1 MSEHLAR
8 IALNCVPKVGAV
20 KVQSLLDAFGT
31 LADVAKVS
39 PLAIEQSCRGI
50 GIETANAILSALKAN
65 IGQRE
70 VDKASQCGVT
80 ILTALS
86 DDWPRAFDDLD
97 SPPLALYCV
106 GNTAL
111 LNTPQVAIIGTR
123 AATLYG
129 KDQAKR
135 FAQHLASAGIH
146 ITSGLALG
154 IDTAAHKGALEAKA
168 LGKTI
173 AVVGSGLDNLY
184 PQENRPLAREIV
196 RQGGLVFSEYPF
208 GRHADTQT
216 FPQRNRLLAAL
227 VKGVLVAETANRG
240 GTMNTV
246 THATRLKRPLF
257 ALPGRIEWPSYQ
269 GNHKLIRE
277 GIAKLVTHGEH
288 ILEEL
293 NNVFKSTSNAT
304 LNNANVLTLSEA
316 SASESHDTQP
326 LGLSE
331 LEEKVWKALD
341 LDGVLLDDLAEA
353 TGLPAPQLLPIT
365 TRLQL
370 RKCLRVLPGGRFA
383 RISR

>member
-50 GIETANAILSALKAN
+50 GIETANAIRSALKAN

-135 FAQHLASAGIH
+135 FAQYLASAGIH

-196 RQGGLVFSEYPF
+196 HQGGLVISEYPF

-277 GIAKLVTHGEH
+277 GIARLVTHGEH
-288 ILEEL
+288 ILKDL
-293 NNVFKSTSNAT
+293 NAFKFAPHAN
-304 LNNANVLTLSEA
+304 LNEANVLTLSEA
-316 SASESHDTQP
+316 SASESHDTQL